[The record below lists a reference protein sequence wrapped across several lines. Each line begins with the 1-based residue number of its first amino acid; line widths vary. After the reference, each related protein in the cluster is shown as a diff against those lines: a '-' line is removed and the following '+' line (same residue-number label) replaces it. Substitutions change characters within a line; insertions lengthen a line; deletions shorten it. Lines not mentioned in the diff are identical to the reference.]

1 MFFSR
6 VFQFI
11 VHRSAFIVC
20 FGGFMAR
27 YVGQRVKR
35 TEDPRLIQGLAHYVD
50 DIRLPDTLHVAF
62 VRSIYAHARVN
73 GVDASEALKAPGVV
87 AVYTGKETAGIGP
100 VPCAGALPDLKVPD
114 HRVLATDK
122 VYFVGHPIAAIVAT
136 NAYAARDAA
145 ELVLVDYEDLP
156 AVVDAEAAAAGGT
169 VIHESFGDNI
179 AYKLTAGE
187 GDIEAALNGADKVIK
202 QRITN
207 QRLAPVAMEPRGVL
221 ARYFPGEQEL
231 TVWSSTQ
238 IPHLLRTQ
246 LALMIGIPENKLRVI
261 TPEVGG
267 GFGSKLNVYAEEAL
281 LGWISMQ
288 LGRPAKWIETRRE
301 NMAATIHG
309 RGQVGDIEIGFRNDG
324 TITGLRYN
332 VFADLGAYHQLLTP
346 AIPTLT
352 GLMLSGCYKI
362 PAIQINV
369 TGVFTNKMAT
379 DAYRGAGRPEATY
392 VVERALD
399 LVADELDIDPVE
411 VRRRNFPAPEEFP
424 FKTATGL
431 FYDSGNYEGALDK
444 ALKNADYERLRA
456 EQKSA
461 RDEGRIV
468 GIGVSTYVEICA
480 LGPSQAMP
488 AGGWESATVRIE
500 PTGKV
505 TVLTGAS
512 PHGQGQETS
521 FAQLTAD
528 ELGVD
533 LNDVTVIHGDTSIV
547 QYGIGT
553 FGSRATAVGGTAV
566 YVAIEKL
573 REKARLIAAH
583 MLGTDAANIAFDEG
597 MFSLKEA
604 KKVATAAG
612 GDTASSGDAD
622 EVPEA
627 VLPAGQDPAGA
638 LPEPEPGRKSVTI
651 QDVALAAHLGRELPP
666 DTEPGLSA
674 TYFFEPKNFT
684 FPFGT
689 HICVVEIDRDTGEVK
704 ITRYVA
710 VDDCGRVINPMLVD
724 GQVQGGIV
732 QSIGQ
737 ALYEEVVYD
746 EQGQLVTGTLM
757 DYAVPRAKMIPW
769 FELDRTE
776 TPTDVNPMGVK
787 GVGEAGTI
795 GATPAIVNAVV
806 DALSPFGVR
815 HIDMPVRPEAVWRII
830 NRGQ

>member
-1 MFFSR
+1 M
-6 VFQFI
+6 
-11 VHRSAFIVC
+11 
-20 FGGFMAR
+20 GK

-35 TEDPRLIQGLAHYVD
+35 TEDPRLIKGLAHYVD

-62 VRSIYAHARVN
+62 VRSIYAHARVA
-73 GVDASEALKAPGVV
+73 GVDAGEALKAPGVV
-87 AVYTGKETAGIGP
+87 AVYTGRDVAEKIGP
-100 VPCAGALPDLKVPD
+100 VPCASALPDLKVPD
-114 HRVLATDK
+114 YRVLAKDK
-122 VYFVGHPIAAIVAT
+122 VLFVGHPVACVVAT
-136 NAYAARDAA
+136 DAYAARDAA
-145 ELVLVDYEDLP
+145 DLVMVDYEELP
-156 AVVDAEAAAAGGT
+156 AVVDAEAAAEEGGA
-169 VIHESFGDNI
+169 VIHEQFGSNV
-179 AYKLTAGE
+179 AYRLTAGE
-187 GDIEAALNGADKVIK
+187 GDIEAALASADRVVK

-221 ARYFPGEQEL
+221 ARYLPGEQEL

-246 LALMIGIPENKLRVI
+246 LALMIGIAENRLRVI

-288 LGRPAKWIETRRE
+288 LGRPVKWIETRRE
-301 NMAATIHG
+301 NMQATIHG
-309 RGQVGDIEIGFRNDG
+309 RGQVGEIEIGCKDDG
-324 TITGLRYN
+324 TLTGLRYN
-332 VFADLGAYHQLLTP
+332 VTADLGAYLQLLTP

-369 TGVFTNKMAT
+369 TAVFTNKMAT

-399 LVADELDIDPVE
+399 LVADELGLDPVE

-431 FYDSGNYEGALDK
+431 FYDSGNYEGALSK
-444 ALKNADYERLRA
+444 ALKNAGYERLRE
-456 EQKSA
+456 EQKTA
-461 RDEGRIV
+461 REEGRLV
-468 GIGVSTYVEICA
+468 GVGVSTYVELCA

-521 FAQLTAD
+521 FAQLAAD

-533 LNDVTVIHGDTSIV
+533 IGDITVIHGDTSIV

-566 YVAIEKL
+566 YVAIERLK
-573 REKARLIAAH
+573 EKAVKIAAH
-583 MLGTDAANIAFDEG
+583 MLGTDASAVAFAEG
-597 MFSLKEA
+597 KFTMKGA
-604 KKVATAAG
+604 KKAAAAAT
-612 GDTASSGDAD
+612 DPTQ
-622 EVPEA
+622 VPEP
-627 VLPAGQDPAGA
+627 VLPVGQDPAGA

-651 QDVALAAHLGRELPP
+651 QEVALAAHVAKELPP

-689 HICVVEIDRDTGEVK
+689 HIAVVEIDRETGEVK
-704 ITRYVA
+704 LQRYVA

-724 GQVQGGIV
+724 GQVHGGIV
-732 QSIGQ
+732 QAIGQ

-757 DYAVPRAKMIPW
+757 DYAVPRARMIPW

-815 HIDMPVRPEAVWRII
+815 HLDMPIRPETVWRIVH
-830 NRGQ
+830 NS

>member
-1 MFFSR
+1 MPNN
-6 VFQFI
+6 
-11 VHRSAFIVC
+11 
-20 FGGFMAR
+20 

-35 TEDPRLIQGLAHYVD
+35 TEDPRLIRGLAHYVD
-50 DIRLPDTLHVAF
+50 DIVLPGTLHVAF
-62 VRSIYAHARVN
+62 VRSIYAHARIN
-73 GVDASEALKAPGVV
+73 GIDTSAAQAVPGVV
-87 AVYTGKETAGIGP
+87 AIYTGKDIAEKIGP
-100 VPCAGALPDLKVPD
+100 VPCASALPELKVPD
-114 HRVLATDK
+114 HRVLATNK
-122 VYFVGHPIAAIVAT
+122 VYFVGHPIAAVVAT
-136 NAYAARDAA
+136 DRYAARDAA
-145 ELVLVDYEDLP
+145 DLVMVDYEDLP
-156 AVVDAEAAAAGGT
+156 VVTDVEEASAGGP
-169 VIHESFGDNI
+169 VIHENFSDNI
-179 AYKLTAGE
+179 AYKLTSGE
-187 GDIEAALNGADKVIK
+187 GDIDAAFASAERTVK
-202 QRITN
+202 QRILHK
-207 QRLAPVAMEPRGVL
+207 RLAPIAMEPRGVL
-221 ARYFPGEQEL
+221 ARYFPGEEEL
-231 TVWSSTQ
+231 TLWSSTQ
-238 IPHLLRTQ
+238 IPHLMRTQ
-246 LALMIGIPENKLRVI
+246 VAIMIGIPENKLRVI

-288 LGRPAKWIETRRE
+288 LGKPVKWIETRRE
-301 NMAATIHG
+301 NIQATIHG
-309 RGQVGDIEIGFRNDG
+309 RGQAGDIEVAFKNDG

-352 GLMLSGCYKI
+352 GLMLSGAYKI
-362 PAIQINV
+362 PAIQINI
-369 TGVFTNKMAT
+369 TACFTNKMAT

-399 LVADELDIDPVE
+399 LVAAELGADPIE
-411 VRRRNFPAPEEFP
+411 VRRKNFPQPDEFP
-424 FKTATGL
+424 FHTATGL
-431 FYDSGNYEGALDK
+431 DYDSG
-444 ALKNADYERLRA
+444 DYEAALNKAQEIAGYAQLRE
-456 EQKSA
+456 EQKKA
-461 RDEGRIV
+461 REEGRLI

-505 TVLTGAS
+505 TILTGAS

-521 FAQLTAD
+521 FAQIAAD
-528 ELGVD
+528 QLGVNI
-533 LNDVTVIHGDTSIV
+533 NDITVIHGDTGVV

-573 REKARLIAAH
+573 KEKANKIACH
-583 MLGTDAANIAFDEG
+583 MLKADASRVSFEG
-597 MFSLKEA
+597 GKYSVQQA
-604 KKVATAAG
+604 AATAAG
-612 GDTASSGDAD
+612 TSDPV
-622 EVPEA
+622 VPVGEA
-627 VLPAGQDPAGA
+627 PAGA
-638 LPEPEPGRKSVTI
+638 LPEPETEGKSSLTI
-651 QDVALAAHLGRELPP
+651 QEIALAAHIAKELPP

-689 HICVVEIDRDTGEVK
+689 HIAVVELDRETGDIK
-704 ITRYVA
+704 FLRYVA
-710 VDDCGRVINPMLVD
+710 VDDCGKVINPMLVD
-724 GQVQGGIV
+724 GQVHGGIV

-746 EQGQLVTGTLM
+746 EQGQLLTASLM
-757 DYAVPRAKMIPW
+757 DYALPRASHIPD

-776 TPTDVNPMGVK
+776 TPSPVNPLGVK

-815 HIDMPVRPEAVWRII
+815 HLDMPIKPENIWRII
-830 NRGQ
+830 NNDSRSI

>member
-1 MFFSR
+1 MK
-6 VFQFI
+6 
-11 VHRSAFIVC
+11 
-20 FGGFMAR
+20 
-27 YVGQRVKR
+27 YVGQRLKR

-62 VRSIYAHARVN
+62 VRSIYAHARIN
-73 GVDASEALKAPGVV
+73 GVDAGEALKASGVV
-87 AVYTGKETAGIGP
+87 AVYTGGDMAAKIGP
-100 VPCAGALPDLKVPD
+100 VPCAGNLPDLKVPD
-114 HRVLATDK
+114 HRVLATDR
-122 VYFVGHPIAAIVAT
+122 VYFVGHPIAAVVAT
-136 NAYAARDAA
+136 DPYAARDAA
-145 ELVLVDYEDLP
+145 DLVVVDYDELP
-156 AVVDAEAAAAGGT
+156 TVVNAEEAAQGGA
-169 VIHESFGDNI
+169 VIHETFGDNI

-187 GDIEAALNGADKVIK
+187 GDIEAALAASDKVIR
-202 QRITN
+202 QRIVN

-221 ARYFPGEQEL
+221 ARYLPGEQEL
-231 TVWSSTQ
+231 TLWSSTQ
-238 IPHLLRTQ
+238 IPHLMRTQ
-246 LALMIGIPENKLRVI
+246 VALMLGIPENRLRVI

-288 LGRPAKWIETRRE
+288 LARPAKWIETRRE
-301 NMAATIHG
+301 NMQATIHG
-309 RGQVGDIEIGFRNDG
+309 RDQIGEIEIGCKSDG

-332 VFADLGAYHQLLTP
+332 VIADLGAYHQLLTP

-352 GLMLSGCYKI
+352 GLMLSGSYKI

-392 VVERALD
+392 VVERAVD
-399 LVADELDIDPVE
+399 LVAAELGLDPVA

-431 FYDSGNYEGALDK
+431 FYDSGDYEAALAK
-444 ALKNADYERLRA
+444 ALANAGYEKLRE
-456 EQKSA
+456 EQQAA
-461 RDEGRIV
+461 RGEGRLV

-521 FAQLTAD
+521 FAQLAAD
-528 ELGVD
+528 ELGVEIG
-533 LNDVTVIHGDTSIV
+533 DVSVVHGDTSIV

-566 YVAIEKL
+566 FIAIERLK
-573 REKARLIAAH
+573 EKATKIAAH
-583 MLGTDAANIAFDEG
+583 MLGTDAENVAFAEG
-597 MFSLKEA
+597 VFSLK
-604 KKVATAAG
+604 AAG
-612 GDTASSGDAD
+612 KAAAAAAGDGKAAAAGEGPAASAEPD

-638 LPEPEPGRKSVTI
+638 LPEPETEGGKRVTL
-651 QDVALAAHLGRELPP
+651 QDVALAAHIAKDLPP

-684 FPFGT
+684 FPFGA
-689 HICVVEIDRDTGEVK
+689 HICVVEIDRETGEIEFK
-704 ITRYVA
+704 RYVA
-710 VDDCGRVINPMLVD
+710 VDDCGRVINPLLVD

-806 DALSPFGVR
+806 DALTPFGVR
-815 HIDMPVRPEAVWRII
+815 HIDMPIRPEAVWRII
-830 NRGQ
+830 NGK